1 MEGIDTNLTDEEA
14 LKNFLLDIDCL
25 NELQPWTGHFNLFDV
40 LKISRIEIR
49 HSNVLSWLMNPNEN
63 HGMGDAFLKAVVQEM
78 VVNDTKGRYDVFQTL
93 LLDFYNFT
101 VYREWKY
108 IDILLISDQD
118 QFLIAFEN
126 KIGAQEHSNQ
136 LQRYRE
142 NLETVYPDYQKMLIF
157 LTPDGD
163 DPSDTK
169 NWDVLSY
176 STIADILLSLKDKL
190 ELQPDVKL
198 MIENYLEVIRR
209 DIVEDQELIQICTK
223 IYAKH
228 KKALD
233 LIYEYRPNDRTQY
246 LDAIQSALEKAAE
259 EGRILYSKDSSNGSS
274 FLYHTI
280 TMDQYLPRLK
290 IKDSSWGTDFI
301 YQYWIRFRENKVC
314 GIFEIGGWNVP
325 EKSMENMQ
333 RMIGIL
339 KPNDKRKE
347 KFRFKRLFRTKWYEV
362 KESEHMQEDFFICT
376 KRVIEELHH
385 QEKDLLS
392 KMCAQESEHQ

>member
-1 MEGIDTNLTDEEA
+1 M
-14 LKNFLLDIDCL
+14 
-25 NELQPWTGHFNLFDV
+25 
-40 LKISRIEIR
+40 
-49 HSNVLSWLMNPNEN
+49 
-63 HGMGDAFLKAVVQEM
+63 
-78 VVNDTKGRYDVFQTL
+78 
-93 LLDFYNFT
+93 
-101 VYREWKY
+101 
-108 IDILLISDQD
+108 
-118 QFLIAFEN
+118 
-126 KIGAQEHSNQ
+126 
-136 LQRYRE
+136 
-142 NLETVYPDYQKMLIF
+142 
-157 LTPDGD
+157 
-163 DPSDTK
+163 
-169 NWDVLSY
+169 
-176 STIADILLSLKDKL
+176 
-190 ELQPDVKL
+190 
-198 MIENYLEVIRR
+198 
-209 DIVEDQELIQICTK
+209 EDQELIQICTK

-233 LIYEYRPNDRTQY
+233 LIYEYRPDDRTQY

-392 KMCAQESEHQ
+392 KM